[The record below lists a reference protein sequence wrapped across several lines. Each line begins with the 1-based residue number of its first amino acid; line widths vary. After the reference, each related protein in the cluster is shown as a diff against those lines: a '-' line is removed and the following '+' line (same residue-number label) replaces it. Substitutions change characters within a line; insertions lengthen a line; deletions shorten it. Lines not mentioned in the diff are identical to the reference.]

1 MARYTDAV
9 CRICRREGLKLFL
22 KGSRC
27 YSRKCAFERRSTPPG
42 MNTMR
47 RRKVSEYGL
56 QLREKQKVRKSYSVL
71 ERQFR
76 NYFEKAEQRKG
87 MTGENLLRLLE
98 MRLDNVVYRMGFASS
113 RAQARQLVSHGHF
126 AVNGRPTNVPSFG
139 AKVGDRIEVRDSRR
153 SREYFKIASETMKA
167 AQIPEWVSSRPDEA
181 VGLGARRT
189 GARADA
195 ARVQRAARRRVLLAL
210 GVRLL
215 LMIELETAQPQP
227 QLARSRA
234 SRRCTPRAT

>member
-27 YSRKCAFERRSTPPG
+27 YTKKCAFERRSTPPG

-76 NYFEKAEQRKG
+76 NYFEKAEQHVG

-98 MRLDNVVYRMGFASS
+98 MRLDNVVYRMGFARS
-113 RAQARQLVSHGHF
+113 RAEARQLVSHGHF
-126 AVNGRPTNVPSFG
+126 AVNGRPTNVPSFNT
-139 AKVGDRIEVRDSRR
+139 KLGDRIEVRESRR
-153 SREYFKIASETMKA
+153 NREYFKTVAETIKS
-167 AQIPEWVSSRPDEA
+167 AQTPEWVS
-181 VGLGARRT
+181 V
-189 GARADA
+189 DA
-195 ARVQRAARRRVLLAL
+195 AKLSGTVLAEP
-210 GVRLL
+210 VREQ
-215 LMIELETAQPQP
+215 MPPEFNE
-227 QLARSRA
+227 QLVVEYYSR
-234 SRRCTPRAT
+234 

>member
-27 YSRKCAFERRSTPPG
+27 YTKKCAFERRSTPPG

-76 NYFEKAEQRKG
+76 NYFEKAEQHKG

-98 MRLDNVVYRMGFASS
+98 MRLDNVVYRMGFARS
-113 RAQARQLVSHGHF
+113 RAEARQLVSHGHF
-126 AVNGRPTNVPSFG
+126 AVNGRPTNVPSFNTTL
-139 AKVGDRIEVRDSRR
+139 GDRIEVRESRR
-153 SREYFKIASETMKA
+153 NREYFKTVAETIKS
-167 AQIPEWVSSRPDEA
+167 AQTPEWVS
-181 VGLGARRT
+181 V
-189 GARADA
+189 DA
-195 ARVQRAARRRVLLAL
+195 AKLSGTVLNEP
-210 GVRLL
+210 VREQ
-215 LMIELETAQPQP
+215 MPPEFNE
-227 QLARSRA
+227 QLVVEYYSR
-234 SRRCTPRAT
+234 

>member
-27 YSRKCAFERRSTPPG
+27 YTKKCAFERRSTPPG

-76 NYFEKAEQRKG
+76 NYFEKAEQHKG

-98 MRLDNVVYRMGFASS
+98 MRLDNVVYRMGFARS
-113 RAQARQLVSHGHF
+113 RAEARQLVSHGHF
-126 AVNGRPTNVPSFG
+126 SVNGRPTNVPSFNTSL
-139 AKVGDRIEVRDSRR
+139 GDRVEVRESRR
-153 SREYFKIASETMKA
+153 NREYFKTVAETIKS
-167 AQIPEWVSSRPDEA
+167 AQTPEWVS
-181 VGLGARRT
+181 V
-189 GARADA
+189 DA
-195 ARVQRAARRRVLLAL
+195 AKLSGTVLSEP
-210 GVRLL
+210 VREQ
-215 LMIELETAQPQP
+215 MPLEFNE
-227 QLARSRA
+227 QLVVEYYSR
-234 SRRCTPRAT
+234 

>member
-27 YSRKCAFERRSTPPG
+27 YTKKCAFERRSTPPG

-76 NYFEKAEQRKG
+76 NYFEKAEQHKG

-98 MRLDNVVYRMGFASS
+98 MRLDNVVYRMGFARS
-113 RAQARQLVSHGHF
+113 RAEARQLVSHGHF
-126 AVNGRPTNVPSFG
+126 AVNGRPTNVPSFNT
-139 AKVGDRIEVRDSRR
+139 KLGDRIEVRESRR
-153 SREYFKIASETMKA
+153 NREYFKTVAETIKS
-167 AQIPEWVSSRPDEA
+167 AQTPEWVS
-181 VGLGARRT
+181 V
-189 GARADA
+189 DA
-195 ARVQRAARRRVLLAL
+195 AKLSGTVLSEP
-210 GVRLL
+210 V
-215 LMIELETAQPQP
+215 LEQMPLEFNE
-227 QLARSRA
+227 QLVVEYYSR
-234 SRRCTPRAT
+234 

>member
-1 MARYTDAV
+1 MARYNDAV

-27 YSRKCAFERRSTPPG
+27 YSRKCSFERRSTPPG

-56 QLREKQKVRKSYSVL
+56 QLREKQKVRKSYSVM

-76 NYFEKAEQRKG
+76 NYFAKAEQRKG

-98 MRLDNVVYRMGFASS
+98 MRLDNAVYRMGFASS
-113 RAQARQLVSHGHF
+113 RPQARQLVAHGHF

-139 AKVGDRIEVRDSRR
+139 TKVGDKIEVREARR
-153 SREYFKIASETMKA
+153 SSEFFQTA
-167 AQIPEWVSSRPDEA
+167 AETIRSAQIPEWVSVDPTKLSGTVLAEPAREQMPLEFNEQLVVEYYSR
-181 VGLGARRT
+181 
-189 GARADA
+189 
-195 ARVQRAARRRVLLAL
+195 
-210 GVRLL
+210 
-215 LMIELETAQPQP
+215 
-227 QLARSRA
+227 
-234 SRRCTPRAT
+234 

>member
-1 MARYTDAV
+1 MARYNDAV

-56 QLREKQKVRKSYSVL
+56 QLREKQKLRKSYSVL

-76 NYFEKAEQRKG
+76 NYFEKADQRKG
-87 MTGENLLRLLE
+87 QTGENLLRMLE

-126 AVNGRPTNVPSFG
+126 AVNGHPTNVPSY
-139 AKVGDRIEVRDSRR
+139 ATKVGDRIEVRESRR
-153 SREYFKIASETMKA
+153 GREVFKVAAETMKS
-167 AQIPEWVSSRPDEA
+167 AQIPEWVSSDPATLSGSVLAEP
-181 VGLGARRT
+181 ARE
-189 GARADA
+189 
-195 ARVQRAARRRVLLAL
+195 Q
-210 GVRLL
+210 
-215 LMIELETAQPQP
+215 MPLEFNE
-227 QLARSRA
+227 QLVVEYYSR
-234 SRRCTPRAT
+234 